1 MIKKSRS
8 IPQIP
13 AQKTLRLP
21 LQIELLFEKLLKI
34 SRPRFWIYLAGP
46 YAVGY
51 AIAADSLSDLLSFHF
66 VIHFLY
72 FLIPAN
78 VFLYAINDYYDQDTD
93 ALNPKKDLKEY
104 RYMNSDA
111 RFINSTLFI
120 SLFTGIV
127 FAILQPNM
135 LSIHLFLIFLGLS
148 YMYSA
153 TPFRFKSKPLVD
165 SFSNVLY
172 AVPGLIAYAQLTNSM
187 PPFEF
192 VFAAACWTAAMHLF
206 SAIPDIEID
215 KAAGLNTTAVF
226 LGKNYSLLLCSVLW
240 LLSILPVVITPQLLP
255 FSIVALIYPVMP
267 FALLLDELL
276 NKRDNKPVETIYWQ
290 FPYINMVNGTIL
302 WFTIVIGR
310 FGIGF

>member
-1 MIKKSRS
+1 MIKKSKN
-8 IPQIP
+8 IPQLSKD
-13 AQKTLRLP
+13 KTFRLP
-21 LQIELLFEKLLKI
+21 LQIELLFEKLIKI

-51 AIAADSLSDLLSFHF
+51 VIATQSLSALFSFHF
-66 VIHFLY
+66 IVHFLY

-120 SLFTGIV
+120 SLFIGII
-127 FAILQPNM
+127 FAILQQNI
-135 LSIHLFLIFLGLS
+135 LSVHLFLIFLALS

-165 SFSNVLY
+165 SPSNVLY
-172 AVPGLIAYAQLTNSM
+172 AIPGLIAYSQLTNSM

-206 SAIPDIEID
+206 SAIPDIKVD
-215 KAAGLNTTAVF
+215 KEAGLNTTAVF
-226 LGKNYSLLLCSVLW
+226 LGKEFSLLLCSVLW

-255 FSIVALIYPVMP
+255 FSLFALIYPFMP
-267 FALLLDELL
+267 FALFLDELL

-290 FPYINMVNGTIL
+290 FPYINMINGAIL
-302 WFTIVIGR
+302 WFTIVLGR
-310 FGIGF
+310 FGVGF